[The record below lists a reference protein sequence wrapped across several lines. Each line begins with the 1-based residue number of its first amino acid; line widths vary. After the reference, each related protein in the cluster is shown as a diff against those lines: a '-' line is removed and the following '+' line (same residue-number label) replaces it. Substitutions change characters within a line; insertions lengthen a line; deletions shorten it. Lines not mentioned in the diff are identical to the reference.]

1 MMLMQEEQENPGG
14 SADPQILPGSLEDV
28 IGILIG
34 HSGEQEFGKNHMV
47 QKRMTIEIEQDGVRI
62 ECAFF
67 GTYVQEVLS
76 ALFARDL
83 TSVVVLI
90 QYAKI
95 KPFRGKQSLQN
106 AYGATRII
114 FNPEIP
120 EANVVREKFFEMN
133 EPGSQILS
141 QMSDSSKLSLDEEFL
156 KISDMRTLKEIKAM
170 DEGPSLRYQR
180 GITGGTKLA
189 SATNK
194 LLFRLQVKVME
205 GNDIVTLVIF
215 DKEASTLLQTTCAD
229 LVESSTKV
237 CTPPT
242 LQYSFDHSAFV
253 NTTLS
258 SADARSRRKIIIS
271 KKKSSNQPTSVTTTR
286 PFLYNKWT
294 PVNIMTYVA
303 NVGEI
308 IQSLESSRV
317 FPDINLDNSNF
328 AYDSGDNSNS
338 AYDSGNSST
347 DNSNSDEESN
357 DQG

>member
-1 MMLMQEEQENPGG
+1 MRWTRDIMMLMQEEQENPGG
-14 SADPQILPGSLEDV
+14 SADPQILPGSLE
-28 IGILIG
+28 
-34 HSGEQEFGKNHMV
+34 V
-47 QKRMTIEIEQDGVRI
+47 Q
-62 ECAFF
+62 
-67 GTYVQEVLS
+67 
-76 ALFARDL
+76 
-83 TSVVVLI
+83 
-90 QYAKI
+90 
-95 KPFRGKQSLQN
+95 
-106 AYGATRII
+106 
-114 FNPEIP
+114 
-120 EANVVREKFFEMN
+120 
-133 EPGSQILS
+133 
-141 QMSDSSKLSLDEEFL
+141 
-156 KISDMRTLKEIKAM
+156 
-170 DEGPSLRYQR
+170 
-180 GITGGTKLA
+180 
-189 SATNK
+189 
-194 LLFRLQVKVME
+194 FRLQVKVME

-294 PVNIMTYVA
+294 PVNIMTYV
-303 NVGEI
+303 GEI

-317 FPDINLDNSNF
+317 FPDMNLDNSNF

-357 DQG
+357 DQDDVNSTINDSDIDSSSIVVRDQYFQTPEKTEVKSRKGLKLLILDDEGNLSNTTKNVVYQEVFDI